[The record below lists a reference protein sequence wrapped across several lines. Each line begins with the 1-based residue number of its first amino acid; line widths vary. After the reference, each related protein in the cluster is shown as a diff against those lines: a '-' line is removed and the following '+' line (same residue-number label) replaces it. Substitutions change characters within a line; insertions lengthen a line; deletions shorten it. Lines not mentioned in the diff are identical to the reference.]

1 MLIKKKRVDNRGRI
15 VIPLKNRRE
24 VFVLSYDDL
33 VIISSSEKKLKEI
46 GKLLNELKL
55 SKKKK
60 ILKDWFE
67 LISELE
73 LDKLSPK
80 DLDRLIADNLKRDAL

>member
-1 MLIKKKRVDNRGRI
+1 MLIKKRRVDNRGRI

-60 ILKDWFE
+60 ILEDWFE